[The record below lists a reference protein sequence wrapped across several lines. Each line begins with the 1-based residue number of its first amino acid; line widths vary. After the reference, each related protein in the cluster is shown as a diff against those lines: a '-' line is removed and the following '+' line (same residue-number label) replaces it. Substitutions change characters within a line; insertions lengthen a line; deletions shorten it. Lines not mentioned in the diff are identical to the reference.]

1 MAQATNEFSV
11 AKRWSIPQGGI
22 EGSNTLRRP
31 FLFFTLDKYVEHMSS
46 WHRKKN
52 PNSIGNVVGMGDES
66 KSGYR

>member
-11 AKRWSIPQGGI
+11 AKRWSILQGGI
-22 EGSNTLRRP
+22 EGFNTLRRHFFFHTRQICWTYV
-31 FLFFTLDKYVEHMSS
+31 FLAP
-46 WHRKKN
+46 KKN